1 MRKDMAKVIVARSRI
16 IDSVRRRGRARSDDL
31 LPKAVGLRRD
41 AMEHRGFKALN
52 ENLAPLRRYL
62 ERQVGRSWNQVF
74 SEIASILRPTSTVQ
88 QHVRDHLKDFV
99 ALKPR
104 PVMRHMWCAQRKR
117 WIDGQGPWPR
127 LLYVD
132 EKGVLRRTADLAWV
146 KRWERQ
152 RAAAKVPTR
161 TDDVIVLSEM
171 VELRRFNGIWFEV
184 QRAAL
189 PQPEYIPLRRQ
200 IRKRRN
206 PYSWPPAEI
215 SVDVV
220 VRQLITPAVVDIVTG
235 KPVTAGPELDEHDA
249 WREYRKAVPSRT
261 YAASRRQLSR
271 AELRRHGLQNAAPVA
286 D

>member
-104 PVMRHMWCAQRKR
+104 PVMRRMWCAQRKR
-117 WIDGQGPWPR
+117 WIDGQGPWPQ

-132 EKGVLRRTADLAWV
+132 EQGVLRRTADLAPPEAPPIAW
-146 KRWERQ
+146 RNSAR
-152 RAAAKVPTR
+152 
-161 TDDVIVLSEM
+161 L
-171 VELRRFNGIWFEV
+171 ELR
-184 QRAAL
+184 
-189 PQPEYIPLRRQ
+189 
-200 IRKRRN
+200 
-206 PYSWPPAEI
+206 
-215 SVDVV
+215 
-220 VRQLITPAVVDIVTG
+220 TP
-235 KPVTAGPELDEHDA
+235 
-249 WREYRKAVPSRT
+249 
-261 YAASRRQLSR
+261 
-271 AELRRHGLQNAAPVA
+271 
-286 D
+286 